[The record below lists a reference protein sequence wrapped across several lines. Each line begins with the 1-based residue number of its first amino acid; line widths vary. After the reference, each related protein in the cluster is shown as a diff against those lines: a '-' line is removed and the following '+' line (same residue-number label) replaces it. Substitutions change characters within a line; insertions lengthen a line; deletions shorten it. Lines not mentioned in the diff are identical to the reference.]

1 MRMEAILAG
10 ALLAMAGAHSLGAAT
25 TQEFQNQK
33 VAVTEE
39 TLAPGES
46 ETLTGAHPSAV
57 VYFAGDQ
64 AELKYKNGSVHQE
77 TIRRG
82 ETLNEPAHAGTLVN
96 TGAHPLRLVR
106 VEFLTAG
113 GDATW
118 GRQGL
123 PPNYHI
129 LFEDR
134 YSRTYDIRIPAH
146 AREPQ
151 HTHKDRV
158 VIGLS
163 GASLEHILPDGRIQ
177 PSTLKTDEV
186 VWRLGQTHVGHNV
199 GDTDLWAIA
208 VEPK

>member
-1 MRMEAILAG
+1 
-10 ALLAMAGAHSLGAAT
+10 
-25 TQEFQNQK
+25 
-33 VAVTEE
+33 VTEE

-46 ETLTGAHPSAV
+46 ETLTGAHPSVV
-57 VYFAGDQ
+57 VYFDGDKV
-64 AELKYKNGSVHQE
+64 ELKTKNGSVHQE

-82 ETLNEPAHAGTLVN
+82 KTLNEPARAGTLVN
-96 TGAHPLRLVR
+96 TGTQPLRLVR
-106 VEFLTAG
+106 VEFLTSG
-113 GDATW
+113 GNETW

-123 PPNYHI
+123 PPNYHV

-146 AREPQ
+146 MREQQ

-163 GASLEHILPDGRIQ
+163 GAKLEHILPDGRTQ
-177 PSTLKTDEV
+177 PSTLKTGEV
-186 VWRLGQTHVGHNV
+186 AWRLGQTHVGHNV
-199 GDTDLWAIA
+199 GDTDLWAIS